1 MLEGV
6 DLIDIL
12 NNELV
17 PKHEILSKEEEE
29 ELLKKYNTTK
39 KHLPK
44 ILSTDPIV
52 KLLGAKKGDIIKI
65 TRKSQLAGEY
75 YYYRV
80 VV

>member
-1 MLEGV
+1 MAGV
-6 DLIDIL
+6 NLIEIL
-12 NNELV
+12 DNELV

-44 ILSTDPIV
+44 ILATDPIV
-52 KLLGAKKGDIIKI
+52 KLIGAKKGDIIRI
-65 TRKSQLAGEY
+65 TRKSPIAGEY

>member
-1 MLEGV
+1 MEH
-6 DLIDIL
+6 
-12 NNELV
+12 ELV

-29 ELLKKYNTTK
+29 ELLKKLNTTK

-52 KLLGAKKGDIIKI
+52 KALGAKKGDIIRI
-65 TRKSQLAGEY
+65 TRKSVYAGEY

>member
-1 MLEGV
+1 MIE
-6 DLIDIL
+6 IL
-12 NNELV
+12 DNELV

-44 ILSTDPIV
+44 ILATDPIV
-52 KLLGAKKGDIIKI
+52 KLIGAKKGDIIRI
-65 TRKSQLAGEY
+65 TRKSPIAGEY